1 MVLLNLVI
9 LLCNANHV
17 SFTYRRKSLIDVTHF
32 LWQNPVDPSTTQVSR
47 LIEYKVVSLQCHFLA
62 AMHCFLIFL
71 NLLPTL
77 SLAILHGNAPNFCP
91 NAFQCFCLTVGNAMA
106 KWLILARL
114 IESVEPSLDWTTFWT
129 IF

>member
-1 MVLLNLVI
+1 MVLFNLVI
-9 LLCNANHV
+9 LLFNANHV

-32 LWQNPVDPSTTQVSR
+32 LLQNPVDPSTTQVSR
-47 LIEYKVVSLQCHFLA
+47 LIEYKVVNLQCHFLA
-62 AMHCFLIFL
+62 AM
-71 NLLPTL
+71 L